1 MKIKKIALIVLGTL
15 GLGIGAVAAV
25 VPLLPS
31 FPFLLT
37 AALCFGKSSERL
49 NSWFMNT
56 KLYKNNLESY
66 LKGEGMTVKA
76 KVRLCTVVSL
86 TMLIGFFMMRRIP
99 IGQMVLAAVWVGHLI
114 YFAFGVK
121 TFDTAS

>member
-1 MKIKKIALIVLGTL
+1 MNIKKIALISLGAL
-15 GLGIGAVAAV
+15 GLVIGAVAAV

-49 NSWFMNT
+49 NNWFLNT
-56 KLYKNNLESY
+56 KLYKHNLESY
-66 LKGEGMTVKA
+66 LEGKGMTIKA

-99 IGQMVLAAVWVGHLI
+99 VGQVILALVWICHLI
-114 YFAFGVK
+114 YFIRGVK
-121 TFDTAS
+121 TIDVKM